1 MHIGNYII
9 YACLCKLRQVFLIY
23 TICIWFLPIFLS
35 SVVTWSYIALSS
47 WSLSSTGASSFLIR
61 VISALEAS
69 TFLWVSFKSPC
80 SYWGRGGGKEREKGR
95 ERDYAREEE
104 NNVLTSSTF
113 VFCFERCIS
122 SALYTLQSLTYKSQK
137 PIQINCH
144 TAYYILQRLR
154 GNS

>member
-1 MHIGNYII
+1 MQAKTGVSYSYYMYSVLTNFSFQRCNLVIHCIELLGSLFHRCQLILDPSDLSFRGI
-9 YACLCKLRQVFLIY
+9 HLPMGLLQITLKLL
-23 TICIWFLPIFLS
+23 
-35 SVVTWSYIALSS
+35 
-47 WSLSSTGASSFLIR
+47 G
-61 VISALEAS
+61 E
-69 TFLWVSFKSPC
+69 
-80 SYWGRGGGKEREKGR
+80 GGGKKEKKRER

-104 NNVLTSSTF
+104 NNVPTSSTF
-113 VFCFERCIS
+113 VFCFDRCIS